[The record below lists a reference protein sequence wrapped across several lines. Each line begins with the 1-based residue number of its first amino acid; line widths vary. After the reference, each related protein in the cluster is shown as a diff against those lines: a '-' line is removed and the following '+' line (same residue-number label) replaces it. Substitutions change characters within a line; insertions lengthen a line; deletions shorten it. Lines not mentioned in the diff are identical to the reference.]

1 VGSAPRNS
9 RGLATVA
16 CLVACL
22 GCAPLPEPMSAT
34 VPDVSAVEYTV
45 TVFDDFERAMV
56 RACLQGGSITGLV
69 PIDDRSAR
77 LLSGAWLDGSPLA
90 VREGHIRLQDVG
102 RQTCVDYAVQLGAS
116 SWRIRDF
123 SAVVLPQTYWLW
135 RPDPFPSQVEARVR
149 FHLPENAELSVP
161 WPQSGDALTP
171 EQTVFFTESYAVF
184 GSFERDLFVVG
195 DTRVEVARLGPVPS
209 ATDVRRWLAQAIEV
223 AASVG
228 GRFPRRRLH
237 FVVLPVAAH
246 DRPVLFGML
255 HRGGGPSVLL
265 LPSATASSSE
275 LLTDWVAIHELSHL
289 WLPRLRGQDRWITE
303 GIATYL
309 QEVLRARCGLSSSEQ
324 AWARLEEGLERGR
337 RAGTGRKLSDESTA
351 VNRTGAYHRVY
362 WAGAAFALEVDVR
375 LRTQTGG
382 KVDLM
387 GALSATEPL
396 WRDELHPVSGP
407 TLLRALDRA
416 GNSSFIEE
424 LGRVYAART
433 DFPTRLDPS
442 RSEHVE
448 AYGQI
453 MTRDEGCDPISGS
466 SK

>member
-1 VGSAPRNS
+1 VGPAPRNS

-22 GCAPLPEPMSAT
+22 GCAPLPEPASAT
-34 VPDVSAVEYTV
+34 VPGISAVDYTV
-45 TVFDDFERAMV
+45 TVFDDFERATV
-56 RACLQGGSITGLV
+56 RACLQGRAITGLV
-69 PIDDRSAR
+69 PIDDGSAG

-90 VREGHIRLQDVG
+90 VRAGNILLPRAQSD
-102 RQTCVDYAVQLGAS
+102 TCVDYAVRFGATPWRLG
-116 SWRIRDF
+116 DF
-123 SAVVLPQTYWLW
+123 SSAILSQTHWLW
-135 RPDPFPSQVEARVR
+135 RPDPLPPQIEARVR
-149 FHLPENAELSVP
+149 FDLPEDAQLSVP

-171 EQTVFFTESYAVF
+171 EQTVFFTESYSVF
-184 GSFERDLFVVG
+184 GSFERDVFFVG
-195 DTRVEVARLGPVPS
+195 DTRIEVARLGPEPS
-209 ATDVRRWLAQAIEV
+209 AADVRRWLARAVEV

-228 GRFPRRRLH
+228 GRIPSRRLH

-255 HRGGGPSVLL
+255 RRGGGPSVLL
-265 LPSATASSSE
+265 LPSSTASLAE
-275 LLTDWVAIHELSHL
+275 LQADWVAIHEVSHL
-289 WLPRLRGQDRWITE
+289 WLPRLRARDRWISE

-309 QEVLRARCGLSSSEQ
+309 QEVLRARCGLLSSEQ
-324 AWARLEEGLERGR
+324 AWARLEEGFKRGR

-382 KVDLM
+382 EVDLM
-387 GALSATEPL
+387 GVLSATEPL

-416 GNSSFIEE
+416 GDSRFIEE
-424 LGRVYAART
+424 LGRAYATTT
-433 DFPTRLDPS
+433 DFPTPLDPS
-442 RSEHVE
+442 RPEHLE
-448 AYGQI
+448 AFEQI
-453 MTRDEGCDPISGS
+453 MARDEECGVISGS

>member
-1 VGSAPRNS
+1 MGPDPRSS
-9 RGLATVA
+9 RGLATVV

-22 GCAPLPEPMSAT
+22 GCTPLPEPTSAT
-34 VPDVSAVEYTV
+34 VPDVSAVDYTV
-45 TVFDDFERAMV
+45 TVFDDFERATV
-56 RACLQGGSITGLV
+56 RACLQGGSVARLV
-69 PIDDRSAR
+69 PINDGSAG
-77 LLSGAWLDGSPLA
+77 LLSGAWLDGSPLT
-90 VREGHIRLQDVG
+90 VRAGHILLPRAQSD
-102 RQTCVDYAVQLGAS
+102 TCVDYAVQLGATP
-116 SWRIRDF
+116 WRTGDF
-123 SAVVLPQTYWLW
+123 SAAISSQTHWLW
-135 RPDPFPSQVEARVR
+135 RPEPLPPRIEARVR
-149 FHLPENAELSVP
+149 FDLPEDAQLSVP
-161 WPQSGDALTP
+161 WPQSEDALAP

-184 GSFERDLFVVG
+184 GSFERDVFFVG
-195 DTRVEVARLGPVPS
+195 DTRVEVARLGPEPS
-209 ATDVRRWLAQAIEV
+209 AADVRRWLVRAVEV

-228 GRFPRRRLH
+228 GRFPSRRLH
-237 FVVLPVAAH
+237 FIVLPVAAH

-255 HRGGGPSVLL
+255 RRGGGPSVLL
-265 LPSATASSSE
+265 LPSSTASSSE
-275 LLTDWVAIHELSHL
+275 LQTDWVAIHELSHL
-289 WLPRLRGQDRWITE
+289 WLPRLRAQDRWISE

-309 QEVLRARCGLSSSEQ
+309 QEVLRARCGLLSGAQ
-324 AWARLEEGLERGR
+324 AWIRFEEGFERGR

-387 GALSATEPL
+387 GVLSATEPL
-396 WRDELHPVSGP
+396 WSDELHPVSGP

-416 GNSSFIEE
+416 GNSGFIEE

-442 RSEHVE
+442 RSEHLE
-448 AYGQI
+448 AYEQI
-453 MTRDEGCDPISGS
+453 MARDEGCDPISGS